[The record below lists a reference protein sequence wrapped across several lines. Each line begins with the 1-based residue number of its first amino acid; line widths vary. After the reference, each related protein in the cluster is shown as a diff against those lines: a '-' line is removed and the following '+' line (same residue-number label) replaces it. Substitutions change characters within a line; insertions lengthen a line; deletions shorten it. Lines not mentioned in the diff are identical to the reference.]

1 MSIVRLETSMSL
13 DGYNRRPRPARG
25 NDGRRRPGPVRDN
38 GRGRRA
44 AGPHGRRGQGR
55 RHLQRQQR
63 PAGAA
68 RRARDES
75 RIHLVPVLFGAGTR
89 LFEDIGTEHVQLQI
103 VEVIEETNAT
113 HLRYA
118 IRRR

>member
-1 MSIVRLETSMSL
+1 V
-13 DGYNRRPRPARG
+13 
-25 NDGRRRPGPVRDN
+25 
-38 GRGRRA
+38 
-44 AGPHGRRGQGR
+44 H
-55 RHLQRQQR
+55 
-63 PAGAA
+63 
-68 RRARDES
+68 
-75 RIHLVPVLFGAGTR
+75 FGAGTR